1 MLEQKDY
8 LSQAAPV
15 TAPHIGKQMAFWFD
29 INYVEFNAINYHYGY
44 EEGTRLLQRTRDFLT
59 SIPQVTLFTRIFSDN
74 FVFLV
79 ITDTPASDEEMVAFA
94 NSYIYTFL
102 ETQRQNYPLC
112 DLRIACGICPVFNE
126 DNREAISTATAAC
139 KKSRYEEDG
148 LTAIIVS
155 RDSLE
160 KMEAHKILE
169 KEIDDTMREGRV
181 TFDLQP
187 KVNIHTGE
195 IVGAEALARQ
205 ISRDGK
211 RIYPNVF
218 MDIMEE
224 NGIVLELD
232 FMVLE
237 KVCEFMADRLKKG
250 LPVVCTSVNLS
261 RLHLNDP
268 FAADLLHAIVQRYDI
283 PCHLLEFELTETI
296 FLADLDDA
304 KTLIERL
311 QEYGYAASIDD
322 FGSGYAG
329 LNLCQQVNFDIIKL
343 DRGFLIS
350 DDDII
355 KRKNETI
362 IPCIMDMMKKMNI
375 KVVCEGVEYA
385 EQLHFLQDAGGDVI
399 QGYYFSKPVPA
410 EDFYRVYEELDG
422 HYPLPA
428 RQTD

>member
-1 MLEQKDY
+1 MEQKEF
-8 LSQAAPV
+8 LEKAAQIIR
-15 TAPHIGKQMAFWFD
+15 PHIGNRTAFWFD
-29 INYVEFNAINYHYGY
+29 INYVEFSAFNYHYGY
-44 EEGTRLLQRTRDFLT
+44 EEGNKLLQRTRDFIE
-59 SIPQVTLFTRIFSDN
+59 SIPQVALFTRIFSGGY
-74 FVFLV
+74 VFLV
-79 ITDTPASDEEMVAFA
+79 ITDRPCADEEVVAFG
-94 NSYIYTFL
+94 NSYIYSFL
-102 ETQRQNYPLC
+102 ETQRQLYPLC

-126 DNREAISTATAAC
+126 DSREAISTATSAC
-139 KKSRYEEDG
+139 RKSRYEEDA

-169 KEIDDTMREGRV
+169 KDIEDTMREGRV

-205 ISRDGK
+205 ISRDGQ

-224 NGIVLELD
+224 NGIVRDLD

-261 RLHLNDP
+261 RLHLLDP
-268 FAADLLHAIVQRYDI
+268 FSADLLHAIVQRYEI

-296 FLADLDDA
+296 FLADMADA
-304 KTLIERL
+304 QDLIERL
-311 QEYGYAASIDD
+311 QEYGYATSIDD

-343 DRGFLIS
+343 DRGFLLS

-362 IPCIMDMMKKMNI
+362 IPGIIDIMKKMNI

-385 EQLHFLQDAGGDVI
+385 EQLHFLQDAGGEVI
-399 QGYYFSKPVPA
+399 QGYYFSKPIPA
-410 EDFYRVYEELDG
+410 EDFYHTYEELNG
-422 HYPLPA
+422 HYPLPD
-428 RQTD
+428 RQAD

>member
-1 MLEQKDY
+1 MEQKEF
-8 LSQAAPV
+8 LKKAEQIIN
-15 TAPHIGKQMAFWFD
+15 PHIGNRTAFWFD
-29 INYVEFNAINYHYGY
+29 INYVEFSAFNYHYGY
-44 EEGTRLLQRTRDFLT
+44 EEGNKLLQRTVDFLE
-59 SIPQVTLFTRIFSDN
+59 SIPQVVLLTRIFSGG

-79 ITDTPASDEEMVAFA
+79 ITDRPCADEEMVAFG

-102 ETQRQNYPLC
+102 EAQRQNYPLSN
-112 DLRIACGICPVFNE
+112 LRIACGICPVFNE

-139 KKSRYEEDG
+139 KRSRYEEDA

-160 KMEAHKILE
+160 KMAAHKILE
-169 KEIDDTMREGRV
+169 KDIDDTMREGRV

-224 NGIVLELD
+224 NGFVLELD
-232 FMVLE
+232 YMMLE
-237 KVCEFMADRLKKG
+237 KVCHFMADRLKKG

-268 FAADLLHAIVQRYDI
+268 FSADLLHAIVQRYDV

-296 FLADLDDA
+296 FLAELADA

-311 QEYGYAASIDD
+311 REYGYATSIDD

-343 DRGFLIS
+343 DRSFLIS
-350 DDDII
+350 EDDII

-385 EQLHFLQDAGGDVI
+385 EQLHFLQDAGGEVI

-410 EDFYRVYEELDG
+410 EDFYRTYEELNG
-422 HYPLPA
+422 HYPLPT
-428 RQTD
+428 RDTD